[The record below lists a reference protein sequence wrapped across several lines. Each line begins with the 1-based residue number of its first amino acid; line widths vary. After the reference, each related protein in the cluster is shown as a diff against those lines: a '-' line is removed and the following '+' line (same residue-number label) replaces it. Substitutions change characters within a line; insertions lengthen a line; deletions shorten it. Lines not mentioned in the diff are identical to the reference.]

1 MKKLSFLRFA
11 LASFIALE
19 AKILERKKCHMA
31 SRGRGNPENGVMIY
45 EWPITHNHHHQC
57 QTRYGPCPIFFV
69 LDNCKILTCRVEMS
83 QLSQELK
90 DQCCEKEEKEDAGTE
105 SEKEDSRP
113 SYSPSVH
120 PSMHPSPARWP
131 LQL

>member
-1 MKKLSFLRFA
+1 
-11 LASFIALE
+11 
-19 AKILERKKCHMA
+19 
-31 SRGRGNPENGVMIY
+31 
-45 EWPITHNHHHQC
+45 
-57 QTRYGPCPIFFV
+57 
-69 LDNCKILTCRVEMS
+69 MS

>member
-1 MKKLSFLRFA
+1 MPT
-11 LASFIALE
+11 E
-19 AKILERKKCHMA
+19 
-31 SRGRGNPENGVMIY
+31 
-45 EWPITHNHHHQC
+45 
-57 QTRYGPCPIFFV
+57 YGPCPIFYV
-69 LDNCKILTCRVEMS
+69 LDNCNIITCRVEMS

-120 PSMHPSPARWP
+120 PSMHPSPTRWP